1 MSEGPETPATVG
13 DYMTP
18 SPHCIGV
25 DQPLE
30 RAREWMREMG
40 VRHLPV
46 RDGGQLVGVLSERDV
61 ALVGLLAP
69 SQLGTTAVEEA
80 MTPIPYC
87 VTAETP
93 LAEVTKHMAARKLG
107 SAVVMD
113 GNEVVGVFTT
123 SDALEALSRALG
135 DHGGDDARSRVKS
148 ISVPPPS

>member
-1 MSEGPETPATVG
+1 MSDPTRPATVG

-30 RAREWMREMG
+30 RARAWMHDLG

-61 ALVGLLAP
+61 ALVSLLAP
-69 SQLGTTAVEEA
+69 AQLETTAVEEA

-87 VTAETP
+87 VTADTP
-93 LAEVTKHMAARKLG
+93 LAEVTEHMAARKLG
-107 SAVVMD
+107 SAVVVD
-113 GNEVVGVFTT
+113 GNQVVGVFTT
-123 SDALEALSRALG
+123 SDALKALSRAL
-135 DHGGDDARSRVKS
+135 DEELGGDPRSRVES